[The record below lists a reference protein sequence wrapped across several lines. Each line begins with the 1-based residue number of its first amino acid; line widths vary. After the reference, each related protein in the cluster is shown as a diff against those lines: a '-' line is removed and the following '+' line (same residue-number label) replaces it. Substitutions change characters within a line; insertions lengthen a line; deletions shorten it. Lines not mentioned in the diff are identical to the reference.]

1 MPVSGGS
8 LVRRTGRVLTGIGAL
23 AVLCAL
29 LAGAPIALLAFAGN
43 PLPDH
48 LPTIS
53 EVGTA
58 LTSRDD
64 GQLFLRALAVAGWF
78 GWATFAFSVLVEL
91 GAQSLRRPAPKLPG
105 MGRQQKAAAALV
117 GSVALIL
124 AASPAAAS
132 AAAVYGAPA
141 YANPDA
147 PAVATL
153 AAPSRAGATFDTAA
167 PPTRSGLLGLAGT
180 GLAAPGGSAG
190 NDEAEPVYRVARG
203 DYLGEVAERYLDE
216 FGDYRQ
222 LAKLN
227 KLDDP
232 DRIRPGQL
240 LRLPTEAADQGARQ
254 HATGRLVDRPAA
266 PKPPAPRPAPERAAP
281 ERAAPERA
289 APEPADTAPPSGT
302 ESAGQP
308 PAMTV
313 GAARASTTDR
323 VNRPLAVSAVLAV
336 ASIVGAQ
343 IGAVLGLR
351 RRPATAGA
359 APRLATSSRTPRGG
373 AGRSTGGTGGTG
385 RTGGSTG
392 RTGASSGWTGRS
404 SGRTGGSTNRG
415 TDGTGQTNSA
425 TLRTS
430 GGTAG
435 SGAAWAASRAA
446 AAIEAP
452 GTLNGGTAPISTGM
466 APRDGGMPLPGSG
479 MAPPGSMAPAGG
491 GLAPPGGMAPAGG
504 GMAPPGSGMAPAG
517 APGWD
522 GDDDWA
528 GDGAGGG
535 LLAGGHGLDSVPDG
549 PPVGRHRRS

>member
-1 MPVSGGS
+1 MPASGGS
-8 LVRRTGRVLTGIGAL
+8 VVRRTGRILTGVGAL
-23 AVLCAL
+23 AVLLLL

-91 GAQSLRRPAPKLPG
+91 GAQTLRRPAPRLPG

-124 AASPAAAS
+124 VASPAAAS
-132 AAAVYGAPA
+132 AAAIYGPPA
-141 YANPDA
+141 YAGPST
-147 PAVATL
+147 PTVATL
-153 AAPSRAGATFDTAA
+153 AAPS
-167 PPTRSGLLGLAGT
+167 
-180 GLAAPGGSAG
+180 GSAANG
-190 NDEAEPVYRVARG
+190 EAAPVYRVARG

-216 FGDYRQ
+216 FDDYRQ

-240 LRLPTEAADQGARQ
+240 LRLPSEAADQGDRE
-254 HATGRLVDRPAA
+254 HASGRLVGRPAA
-266 PKPPAPRPAPERAAP
+266 PKPPAPRPAPEPAAP
-281 ERAAPERA
+281 ERVDP
-289 APEPADTAPPSGT
+289 APPSGT
-302 ESAGQP
+302 QSAGQP

-313 GAARASTTDR
+313 GAARAGADDR

-359 APRLATSSRTPRGG
+359 APRLAASSRKPRGSTSRSTG
-373 AGRSTGGTGGTG
+373 NTSRSTGG
-385 RTGGSTG
+385 
-392 RTGASSGWTGRS
+392 A
-404 SGRTGGSTNRG
+404 
-415 TDGTGQTNSA
+415 
-425 TLRTS
+425 
-430 GGTAG
+430 AG

-452 GTLNGGTAPISTGM
+452 PPPTGRTAASDNDTTPHC
-466 APRDGGMPLPGSG
+466 SG
-479 MAPPGSMAPAGG
+479 RP
-491 GLAPPGGMAPAGG
+491 
-504 GMAPPGSGMAPAG
+504 PAG
-517 APGWD
+517 APGW
-522 GDDDWA
+522 GDDDGWA
-528 GDGAGGG
+528 GDGAEGG
-535 LLAGGHGLDSVPDG
+535 LFTGGHGLDSVADG
-549 PPVGRHRRS
+549 PQVGRHRRS

>member
-8 LVRRTGRVLTGIGAL
+8 VVRRTGRILTGIGAL
-23 AVLCAL
+23 AVLLVL
-29 LAGAPIALLAFAGN
+29 LVGAPIALLAFAGN

-91 GAQSLRRPAPKLPG
+91 GAQTLRRPAPKLPG

-124 AASPAAAS
+124 VASPAAAS
-132 AAAVYGAPA
+132 AAAIYGTPVYASPS
-141 YANPDA
+141 A
-147 PAVATL
+147 PAVTTL
-153 AAPSRAGATFDTAA
+153 AAPTHATTTPDMAA
-167 PPTRSGLLGLAGT
+167 
-180 GLAAPGGSAG
+180 
-190 NDEAEPVYRVARG
+190 PVYRVARG

-240 LRLPTEAADQGARQ
+240 LRLPTEAADQGSRQ
-254 HATGRLVDRPAA
+254 HATGRLVDRPVARKA
-266 PKPPAPRPAPERAAP
+266 PAPRPAPDRAAP
-281 ERAAPERA
+281 PQVAP
-289 APEPADTAPPSGT
+289 APPSGT

-313 GAARASTTDR
+313 GAARAGAADR

-359 APRLATSSRTPRGG
+359 APRLAASSRTSRGG
-373 AGRSTGGTGGTG
+373 AGRSSGGGAGRSGGE
-385 RTGGSTG
+385 
-392 RTGASSGWTGRS
+392 GRS
-404 SGRTGGSTNRG
+404 SGGA
-415 TDGTGQTNSA
+415 GQRA
-425 TLRTS
+425 S
-430 GGTAG
+430 GGVAG

-452 GTLNGGTAPISTGM
+452 ATPSSGAASSGSGFAPSGSGAAPAGSGM
-466 APRDGGMPLPGSG
+466 ASPGSTAFPGSG
-479 MAPPGSMAPAGG
+479 MALSGG
-491 GLAPPGGMAPAGG
+491 TAPPGGGMASADAGG
-504 GMAPPGSGMAPAG
+504 WSGDG
-517 APGWD
+517 GW
-522 GDDDWA
+522 A
-528 GDGAGGG
+528 GAGGEGG
-535 LLAGGHGLDSVPDG
+535 LFDGGHGLDSVPDG
-549 PPVGRHRRS
+549 PPVGRHRRT